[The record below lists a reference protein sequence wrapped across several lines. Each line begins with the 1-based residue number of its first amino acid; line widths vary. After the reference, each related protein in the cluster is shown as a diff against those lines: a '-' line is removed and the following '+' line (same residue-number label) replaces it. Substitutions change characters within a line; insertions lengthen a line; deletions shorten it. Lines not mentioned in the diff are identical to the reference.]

1 MHHKAYVDMTA
12 AMNQVRSGDKFV
24 SVNRE
29 LTWVPQTITES
40 KVQTFVEAV
49 KSAYAS
55 DETTVEFDGTTY
67 QVDFVVERKDFSMKP
82 GRNGQ
87 FDVVLNEQVLRTF
100 QDNRQAKVYL
110 VTKQHDMNTAPKK
123 AFNNSLVKSVK
134 PL

>member
-29 LTWVPQTITES
+29 LTWVPETITES

>member
-29 LTWVPQTITES
+29 LTWVPETITES

-87 FDVVLNEQVLRTF
+87 FDVVLNEQVLRSF

-110 VTKQHDMNTAPKK
+110 VTKQHDLNGAPKK
-123 AFNNSLVKSVK
+123 TFNNSLVKSIK
-134 PL
+134 TL

>member
-29 LTWVPQTITES
+29 LTWVPETITES

-87 FDVVLNEQVLRTF
+87 FDVVLNEQVLRSF